1 MFDVFI
7 FYIIRFFLSVY
18 KRICFFKIFGGH
30 PQWNSDINKAIKKNG
45 DRKWSQSRKLKENIS
60 NGKIIT
66 GQKKSQWK
74 FIEEKQVQRQWL
86 TNKLGYIDTQFL
98 THKLTRIHRYSNFL
112 F

>member
-7 FYIIRFFLSVY
+7 FYIKRFFY
-18 KRICFFKIFGGH
+18 QYIKDFFLKIFGGH
-30 PQWNSDINKAIKKNG
+30 PQWNSDITKAIKKNWWH
-45 DRKWSQSRKLKENIS
+45 RKWSQSRKLKENIS

-86 TNKLGYIDTQFL
+86 TNQLGYIDTQFL
-98 THKLTRIHRYSNFL
+98 THRLTRIHRYSNFL
-112 F
+112 I